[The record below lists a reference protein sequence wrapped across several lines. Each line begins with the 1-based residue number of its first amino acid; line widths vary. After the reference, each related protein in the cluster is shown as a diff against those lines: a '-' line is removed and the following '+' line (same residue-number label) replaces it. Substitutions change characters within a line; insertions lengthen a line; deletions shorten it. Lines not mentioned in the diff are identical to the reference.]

1 MCHASAVE
9 IRCRSRIR
17 DKYIIRDNLPSIID
31 GDGIIITNSQ
41 PVENVTTVF
50 WKWHTMSKTLPSV
63 LFETFPNLGIVDLT
77 GMNIE
82 IITQNSFHNADNLK
96 FLKLETNNIR
106 VIPEAVFK
114 LAPNLVYLDLDDNQ
128 ITKIQDWALT
138 GLTELEELQLSR
150 NQIKVWT
157 RHMLAGVPR
166 LEKLY
171 FNNNGIETIEDG
183 AMALPMLEE
192 LYLKYNRF
200 KTISN
205 DVLAGAPLLKHLDL
219 TANMLTEILV
229 AMRQQKQLTHLGY
242 EPIEKCAFEGAAE
255 YAVARICVAG

>member
-1 MCHASAVE
+1 M
-9 IRCRSRIR
+9 
-17 DKYIIRDNLPSIID
+17 
-31 GDGIIITNSQ
+31 
-41 PVENVTTVF
+41 
-50 WKWHTMSKTLPSV
+50 
-63 LFETFPNLGIVDLT
+63 
-77 GMNIE
+77 
-82 IITQNSFHNADNLK
+82 
-96 FLKLETNNIR
+96 
-106 VIPEAVFK
+106 
-114 LAPNLVYLDLDDNQ
+114 
-128 ITKIQDWALT
+128 
-138 GLTELEELQLSR
+138 
-150 NQIKVWT
+150 WT

-229 AMRQQKQLTHLGY
+229 AMRQQKQLTHLG
-242 EPIEKCAFEGAAE
+242 
-255 YAVARICVAG
+255 